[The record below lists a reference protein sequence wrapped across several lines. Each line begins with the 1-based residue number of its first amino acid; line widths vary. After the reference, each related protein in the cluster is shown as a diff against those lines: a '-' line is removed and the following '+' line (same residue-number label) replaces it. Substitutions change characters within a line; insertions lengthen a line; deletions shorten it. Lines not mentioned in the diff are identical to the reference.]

1 MPKYYLPLCIARP
14 QAKYLFIR
22 TTQESLYPEK
32 KKKHGWPVT
41 RFWEEIATCVFRIK
55 EQLRLEDRGSGLL

>member
-32 KKKHGWPVT
+32 KKNMDG
-41 RFWEEIATCVFRIK
+41 
-55 EQLRLEDRGSGLL
+55 RLQDFGKK